1 MALPA
6 ASCLGT
12 VSVSVMRCFS
22 IAFCVALGLLQ
33 ANAAARPN
41 VVFFLV
47 DDMGWRD
54 VGCFGSSFYDTPN
67 IDRLAKEGVRF
78 SNAYA
83 ACHVCS
89 PTRAS
94 IMTGKYPGRLD
105 LTDWLSGRRDFDFQ
119 RFLSAEKLQALPL
132 NEITLAE
139 TLKANGYRTGI
150 FGKWHLGNNESGPLN
165 QGFDVQIPSWNGCC
179 PRGGYHPP
187 YRMEGLKIEGKED
200 EYLTDRLNS
209 MALDFIEQSEDRPF
223 FLYLSHFSVHD
234 PIQGRKDL
242 VEKYRAKLN
251 KLPPPEGPAFILEG
265 NPDDETPL
273 SRQQLKDL
281 LSKPSHQGHKV
292 LPQRT
297 IKIKQRQDNIEFAAM
312 VESVDESLGRVLEK
326 LEQLGLTENTIV
338 IFYSDNGG
346 MSAGNFGN
354 PARVIQQAQLDRAYA
369 TSNLPLRGAKGW
381 LYEGGIRVP
390 MIVKWPGKG
399 RAGVVCEE
407 PVISPDFYPSILEM
421 AGLPAAPEQH
431 KDGKSFVPAL
441 RSGAFE
447 RGPIYWHF
455 PHYSNHGM
463 QSPAGAIRHGDYKLL
478 EYFENGTVQLFNLK
492 TDLGEQHDLAAA
504 QPKRAATLLAKLQVW
519 RKEVNA
525 KMPRPKKN

>member
-1 MALPA
+1 
-6 ASCLGT
+6 
-12 VSVSVMRCFS
+12 
-22 IAFCVALGLLQ
+22 
-33 ANAAARPN
+33 
-41 VVFFLV
+41 
-47 DDMGWRD
+47 
-54 VGCFGSSFYDTPN
+54 
-67 IDRLAKEGVRF
+67 
-78 SNAYA
+78 
-83 ACHVCS
+83 
-89 PTRAS
+89 
-94 IMTGKYPGRLD
+94 
-105 LTDWLSGRRDFDFQ
+105 
-119 RFLSAEKLQALPL
+119 
-132 NEITLAE
+132 
-139 TLKANGYRTGI
+139 
-150 FGKWHLGNNESGPLN
+150 
-165 QGFDVQIPSWNGCC
+165 
-179 PRGGYHPP
+179 
-187 YRMEGLKIEGKED
+187 MEGLKIEGKED

-251 KLPPPEGPAFILEG
+251 KLPPPEGSAFILEG

-281 LSKPSHQGHKV
+281 LSKSSHQGHKV

-421 AGLPAAPEQH
+421 AGLTAAPEQH

-504 QPKRAATLLAKLQVW
+504 QPKRAATLLAKLQAW

>member
-1 MALPA
+1 
-6 ASCLGT
+6 
-12 VSVSVMRCFS
+12 
-22 IAFCVALGLLQ
+22 
-33 ANAAARPN
+33 
-41 VVFFLV
+41 
-47 DDMGWRD
+47 MGSD
-54 VGCFGSSFYDTPN
+54 FYETPN
-67 IDRLAKEGVRF
+67 IDALAESGMVF
-78 SNAYA
+78 TNAYSA
-83 ACHVCS
+83 SANCAPARAC
-89 PTRAS
+89 
-94 IMTGKYPGRLD
+94 L
-105 LTDWLSGRRDFDFQ
+105 LSGQYTPRHEIYNVGTSRRGNPKFGRWMHVAGTDTLPTDIRTWAQ
-119 RFLSAEKLQALPL
+119 QIQA
-132 NEITLAE
+132 A
-139 TLKANGYRTGI
+139 GYRTGTI
-150 FGKWHLGNNESGPLN
+150 GKWHLSQDPIPY
-165 QGFDVQIPSWNGCC
+165 GFDFNFAGTHSGSP
-179 PRGGYHPP
+179 PRGYYPPHPKAP
-187 YRMEGLKIEGKED
+187 GLDDAPAD
-200 EYLTDRLNS
+200 EYLTDRLTS
-209 MALDFIEQSEDRPF
+209 IALDFMGQGNDRPF

-234 PIQGRKDL
+234 PIQGRSDL
-242 VEKYRAKLN
+242 VDKYRAKLA
-251 KLPPPEGPAFILEG
+251 KLPSPKGPAFILEG

-273 SRQQLKDL
+273 SRQQLTEL
-281 LSKPSHQGHKV
+281 LGKSSYRGHKV

-297 IKIKQRQDNIEFAAM
+297 IKIKQRQDNVEFAAM

-326 LEQLGLTENTIV
+326 LDQLGLTENTIV
-338 IFYSDNGG
+338 LFYSDNGG

-504 QPKRAATLLAKLQVW
+504 QPKRAATLLAKLQAW